1 MELND
6 AFRTLEYL

>member
-6 AFRTLEYL
+6 AIT

>member
-6 AFRTLEYL
+6 AITVEYR